1 MKYYSLVENES
12 ISSTGSNREILV
24 DPKSDDLDFPFRYDD
39 DNTESNAI
47 MNREKEKKQ
56 ETSKKGSTAR
66 PPYNH
71 TPYNHTSI

>member
-12 ISSTGSNREILV
+12 IGSTGSNRKILV

-56 ETSKKGSTAR
+56 ETSKKGSIYL
-66 PPYNH
+66 PL
-71 TPYNHTSI
+71 